1 MDPGGPS
8 PSHYGARRPSS
19 VEPGGPPL
27 WNQEALL
34 YRARRSHVE
43 PGGPLW
49 NQDSL
54 LCRARRPSVEPGGPP
69 L

>member
-1 MDPGGPS
+1 MWS
-8 PSHYGARRPSS
+8 QEALLRRPSS
-19 VEPGGPPL
+19 VEQGVTV
-27 WNQEALL
+27 WSQEALC
-34 YRARRSHVE
+34 ATRRPSLD